1 MATVQSS
8 VKFVP
13 ASEAKPPERF
23 RTIYDEWAE
32 SLGIPI
38 HKAFYVDDVRTLP
51 LGWWEERQCYGAI
64 VELAGMEHITEAKV
78 TEIPPGKTTAPSQM
92 AIDEVIYVASGR
104 GLTTVWAEG
113 HPKKTVEWSDHSMM
127 LIPRNHSYQMS
138 NTQGDKS
145 ARLLHVSYLRL
156 AMQMVGDPELF
167 FKISHVDLDLLYGEN
182 GAGYSEA
189 KLMSASDDV
198 DRHRGNLWT
207 GNFFPDMRAWD
218 RLTEAGGHRGGAARY
233 VSVQFPRSP
242 IDAHMAVFPPRFYK
256 KAHRHSAGT
265 VIVIPAGE
273 GYSILWKEHGDDI
286 LITPWHEG
294 SLLVPPHMWWHQHFN
309 IGGEPARYLA
319 IHSPPGL
326 PGDYFEDHSNRDE
339 RQYPDEDPIIRR
351 KFDEELAKRGLTSLM
366 PEEAYRDPEFV
377 ITGKPQS

>member
-1 MATVQSS
+1 MAPTKSS
-8 VKFVP
+8 VKFMP
-13 ASEAKPPERF
+13 ANEAEPPVRF
-23 RTIYDEWAE
+23 HTAYDDWTA

-78 TEIPPGKTTAPSQM
+78 TEIPAGKTSAPSRM
-92 AIDEVIYVASGR
+92 AIDEVVYVADGR
-104 GLTTVWAEG
+104 GVASLWADG
-113 HPKKTVEWSDHSMM
+113 HPKKTVEWSKHSLM
-127 LIPRNHSYQMS
+127 LIPRNHTYQMS
-138 NTQGDKS
+138 NTQGDKPV
-145 ARLLHVSYLRL
+145 RLLHFSFLRIM
-156 AMQMVGDPELF
+156 MQMAGGPEIF
-167 FKISHVDLDLLYGEN
+167 FGSSPVNTDLLYGEN

-189 KLMSASDDV
+189 KLTSASDDL
-198 DRHRGNLWT
+198 DRRRSNLWT

-218 RLTEAGGHRGGAARY
+218 KLVDSKTRGGAGKTVAI
-233 VSVQFPRSP
+233 QFPHSP
-242 IDAHMAVFPPRFYK
+242 ISAHMAVFPPQYYK

-286 LITPWHEG
+286 LVMPWHEG

-319 IHSPPGL
+319 FHGPPGL
-326 PGDYFEDHSNRDE
+326 PGEYFEDHSNRDE
-339 RQYPDEDPIIRR
+339 GQYTEEDPIIRR
-351 KFDEELAKRGLTSLM
+351 KFEEELAKRGLTSLM
-366 PEEAYRDPEFV
+366 PEEAYQDRDFK
-377 ITGKPQS
+377 ITQRPGA